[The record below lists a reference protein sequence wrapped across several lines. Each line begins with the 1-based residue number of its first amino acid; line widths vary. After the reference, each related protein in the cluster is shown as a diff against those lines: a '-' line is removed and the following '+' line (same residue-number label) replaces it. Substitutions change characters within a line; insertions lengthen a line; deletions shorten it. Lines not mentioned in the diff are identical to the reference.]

1 MKCKLLLSIVLTLF
15 YTHSFAQTFS
25 LPAGCIQFTPTEMKW
40 IDTLSTLPKGTSIS
54 FLYGDIKKEGPYAVR
69 LKFPPNLFL
78 KKHYHAKDEVVTVLE
93 GTISVGFSDRTPPG
107 LKAFNAG
114 SFYVNAANVEH
125 YVMVGPEGA
134 TIQIN
139 AMGPWTI
146 KYK

>member
-1 MKCKLLLSIVLTLF
+1 MKYKFLFPFILTITGF
-15 YTHSFAQTFS
+15 HSFAQSFS

-40 IDTLSTLPKGTSIS
+40 IDTLSTLPKGTS
-54 FLYGDIKKEGPYAVR
+54 FCLLYGDIKQEGPFAVR

-146 KYK
+146 TYK

>member
-1 MKCKLLLSIVLTLF
+1 MKYKLLFSFVLMLF
-15 YTHSFAQTFS
+15 YAHSIAQQFS
-25 LPAGCIQFTPTEMKW
+25 LPAGCIQFTAADIKW

-54 FLYGDIKKEGPYAVR
+54 FLYGDIKKEGPFAVR